1 VSLVASWDRRDVLA
15 MGWSE
20 RVRVGEMGREA
31 CGVLMAEARREPCA
45 DAARKRA
52 RSWGV

>member
-1 VSLVASWDRRDVLA
+1 VSSVASWDRHDVLA

-20 RVRVGEMGREA
+20 CVRVGETGREA
-31 CGVLMAEARREPCA
+31 GGVLMAEVRREFGA